1 MMFRSRGDSC
11 PCLMHCQARGAE
23 VFAAFRML
31 ELGAHASRG
40 VPVEQCQ
47 NILSDA
53 WEAHA
58 AAISLAPPTVLS

>member
-1 MMFRSRGDSC
+1 
-11 PCLMHCQARGAE
+11 MHRQARGAQ